1 MRAKLRLYIL
11 VVLIMGFGIGLIL
24 YKHFALGFPLLPDDK
39 KSVWTIEARIDFI
52 ARGDPVIVSFALPPE
67 TPNTV
72 FIEEDFASPDYGF
85 SELISPTGRRAQ
97 WSKRTASG
105 PQTAYY
111 RLSVYETDQLTP
123 PSATTDLP
131 AEPEKPEF
139 DEVLKTAAITLLD
152 QVRGRSANTEIL
164 TRELITALNSKIPN
178 QNQSL
183 LLNEQSSE
191 DYKTQLIINLLALE
205 GISARIVRGLY
216 LEDGRRRQS
225 LANFVEVYI
234 GNQWLLFNQNTGE
247 SGKPDDFLIWQRGD
261 QSLLDVVGGKNSQI
275 SFSIIRNVHPTRNLV
290 VRDGMNKQA
299 GLVDFSIY
307 SLPIEQQNAFKM
319 ILLLPIGALIVVIM
333 RLLIGIRTSG
343 TFMPIL
349 IALALIQTT
358 LLTGIV
364 IFLTVVG
371 TGLLIRSYLSRLNLL
386 FVARI
391 SAVIIVVIAIIASIS
406 IISNKLGLD
415 QAMTVTFFP
424 MIILSW
430 TIERMSVLWEEDGP
444 KEVFIQGGGSLLTAI
459 IAYLFMTNRTIE
471 YLTFNFPELM
481 LVNLALILVLGQ
493 YTGYRLSE
501 LYRFHSLERRN
512 VDVSGKS

>member
-1 MRAKLRLYIL
+1 MHAKSRLYFL
-11 VVLIMGFGIGLIL
+11 VALLMGLGIGLIL
-24 YKHFALGFPLLPDDK
+24 YKHFALGFPLSPDDK
-39 KSVWTIEARIDFI
+39 KAVWTIEAKIDFT
-52 ARGDPVIVSFALPPE
+52 ARGNPIIVSFALPPE
-67 TPNTV
+67 TPDAV
-72 FIEEDFASPDYGF
+72 FLEEDFASPDYGF
-85 SELISPTGRRAQ
+85 SELTTPGGRRAQ

-111 RLSVYETDQLTP
+111 RLSMYESGLAESNMT
-123 PSATTDLP
+123 ADLP
-131 AEPEKPEF
+131 EEPEKPEF
-139 DEVLKTAAITLLD
+139 DEVLTTAAITLLD
-152 QVRGRSANTEIL
+152 QVRSKSANTEIF
-164 TRELITALNSKIPN
+164 TRELITALNSSTPS

-183 LLNEQSSE
+183 LLNEQSTE
-191 DYKTQLIINLLALE
+191 DYKTHLIINLLALE

-216 LEDGRRRQS
+216 LQDGRRRQS
-225 LANFVEVYI
+225 LTNFVEVYI
-234 GNQWLLFNQNTGE
+234 GNQWLLFNQK
-247 SGKPDDFLIWQRGD
+247 SGKIGKPENFLIWQRGD
-261 QSLLDVVGGKNSQI
+261 ESLLDVVGGKNSQI
-275 SFSIIRNVHPTRNLV
+275 SFSIIKNVHSTRNLV
-290 VRDGMNKQA
+290 IRGGMNKQA
-299 GLVDFSIY
+299 GIIDFSIY

-333 RLLIGIRTSG
+333 RLLIGLRTSG

-358 LLTGIV
+358 LLTGIL

-391 SAVIIVVIAIIASIS
+391 SAVIIVVIAIMASIS
-406 IISNKLGLD
+406 ILSNKLGLD
-415 QAMTVTFFP
+415 QALTVTFFP

-444 KEVFIQGGGSLLTAI
+444 REVLIQGGGSLLTAV

-481 LVNLALILVLGQ
+481 LVNLAIILILGQ

-501 LYRFHSLERRN
+501 LYRFHALERRN
-512 VDVSGKS
+512 VSGQP

>member
-1 MRAKLRLYIL
+1 MYAKLRLYI
-11 VVLIMGFGIGLIL
+11 VVILLLGFGIGLTL
-24 YKHFALGFPLLPDDK
+24 YKHFALGFPLSPDDK
-39 KSVWTIEARIDFI
+39 KSVWTIEARIDFV
-52 ARGDPVIVSFALPPE
+52 ARGDPVIVSFALPPQ
-67 TPNTV
+67 TPDVV
-72 FIEEDFASPDYGF
+72 FMEEDFASSDYGF
-85 SELISPTGRRAQ
+85 SELTSPSGRRAQ
-97 WSKRTASG
+97 WSKRVASG
-105 PQTAYY
+105 LQTAYY
-111 RLSVYETDQLTP
+111 RLSMYETGQIAHP
-123 PSATTDLP
+123 AMAADLP
-131 AEPEKPEF
+131 PEPEKPEF
-139 DEVLKTAAITLLD
+139 DEVLKTAATTLLD
-152 QVRGRSANTEIL
+152 QVRSKSANTEIF
-164 TRELITALNSKIPN
+164 TRELITTLNSKAPS
-178 QNQSL
+178 QNLSL
-183 LLNEQSSE
+183 LINDQSSA
-191 DYKTQLIINLLALE
+191 DHKTHLIINLLALE

-225 LANFVEVYI
+225 LTNFVEVYI
-234 GNQWLLFNQNTGE
+234 GNEWLLFNQNSGK
-247 SGKPDDFLIWQRGD
+247 SGKPKKFLVWQRGD

-275 SFSIIRNVHPTRNLV
+275 SFSIIRNVHSTRDLV
-290 VRDGMNKQA
+290 VRDSMNKQA
-299 GLVDFSIY
+299 GIIDFSIY

-333 RLLIGIRTSG
+333 RLLIGLRTSG

-358 LLTGIV
+358 LLTGII

-391 SAVIIVVIAIIASIS
+391 SAVIIVVIAIMASIS
-406 IISNKLGLD
+406 ILSNKLGLD

-424 MIILSW
+424 MIILAW

-444 KEVFIQGGGSLLTAI
+444 REVFIQGGGSLLTAV

-481 LVNLALILVLGQ
+481 LVNLSLILILGQ

-501 LYRFHSLERRN
+501 LYRFHALERRN
-512 VDVSGKS
+512 VAGKR

>member
-1 MRAKLRLYIL
+1 MHSKLKLYVL
-11 VVLIMGFGIGLIL
+11 VALVMGLGIGLIA

-39 KSVWTIEARIDFI
+39 KSVWTIEAKIDFV
-52 ARGDPVIVSFALPPE
+52 ARGDPVIVSFALPAQ
-67 TPNTV
+67 TPTTV
-72 FIEEDFASPDYGF
+72 IMEEDFASSDYGF
-85 SELISPTGRRAQ
+85 TELSSPAGRRAQ
-97 WSKRTASG
+97 WSKRAASG
-105 PQTAYY
+105 HQTAYY
-111 RLSVYETDQLTP
+111 RVSVYETDPTIPAAP
-123 PSATTDLP
+123 PPADLP
-131 AEPEKPEF
+131 VEPGKPEF
-139 DEVLKTAAITLLD
+139 DEVMKTAATTLLD
-152 QVRGRSANTEIL
+152 QVRSRSANTEIF
-164 TRELITALNSKIPN
+164 TRELITALSSEVPN

-183 LLNEQSSE
+183 LLNEKTSV
-191 DYKTQLIINLLALE
+191 DYKTHLIINLLALE
-205 GISARIVRGLY
+205 GISARVVRGLY

-225 LANFVEVYI
+225 LTNFVEVYI
-234 GNQWLLFNQNTGE
+234 GNQWLLFNHNTGKI
-247 SGKPDDFLIWQRGD
+247 GKPDDFLIWQRGD
-261 QSLLDVVGGKNSQI
+261 ESLLDVVGGKNSQI
-275 SFSIIRNVHPTRNLV
+275 SFSIIKNVHPTRTLV
-290 VRDGMNKQA
+290 LRDSMNKQA
-299 GLVDFSIY
+299 GIIDFSIY

-371 TGLLIRSYLSRLNLL
+371 TGLLIRSYLSQLNLL

-391 SAVIIVVIAIIASIS
+391 SAVIIVVIAIMASIS
-406 IISNKLGLD
+406 ILSNKLGLD

-444 KEVFIQGGGSLLTAI
+444 REVFIQGGGSLLTAI
-459 IAYLFMTNRTIE
+459 IAYLFMTNRTVE

-481 LVNLALILVLGQ
+481 LVNLALILILGQ

-512 VDVSGKS
+512 VSGKP

>member
-1 MRAKLRLYIL
+1 MPARLRLYIL
-11 VVLIMGFGIGLIL
+11 VILIMGLGIGLIL
-24 YKHFALGFPLLPDDK
+24 YKHFALGFPLSPDDK
-39 KSVWTIEARIDFI
+39 KSVWTIEAKIDLI
-52 ARGDPVIVSFALPPE
+52 ARGDPVIVSFALPPQ
-67 TPNTV
+67 TPNVV
-72 FIEEDFASPDYGF
+72 FMEEDFASPGYGF
-85 SELISPTGRRAQ
+85 SELASPAGRRAQ
-97 WSKRTASG
+97 WSKRAASG
-105 PQTAYY
+105 TQTAYY
-111 RLSVYETDQLTP
+111 RLSMYETDQIIQP
-123 PSATTDLP
+123 QIAADLP
-131 AEPEKPEF
+131 AEPGKPEF
-139 DEVLKTAAITLLD
+139 DGVLKTAAITLLD
-152 QVRGRSANTEIL
+152 QVRNKSANTEIF
-164 TRELITALNSKIPN
+164 TRELITTLNSSAPS

-191 DYKTQLIINLLALE
+191 DYKTHLIINLLALE

-225 LANFVEVYI
+225 LTNFVEVYI
-234 GNQWLLFNQNTGE
+234 GSQWLLFNQKSGDR
-247 SGKPDDFLIWQRGD
+247 GKPEDFLVWQRGD
-261 QSLLDVVGGKNSQI
+261 QSLLDVIGGKNSKI
-275 SFSIIRNVHPTRNLV
+275 SFSIIKSTQSTRNLA
-290 VRDGMNKQA
+290 VRDSISKQA
-299 GLVDFSIY
+299 GFIDFSIY

-358 LLTGIV
+358 LLTGII

-371 TGLLIRSYLSRLNLL
+371 IGLLIRSYLSRLNLL

-406 IISNKLGLD
+406 IISNKLGID

-444 KEVFIQGGGSLLTAI
+444 REVFIQGGGSLLTAV

-481 LVNLALILVLGQ
+481 LVNLALILILGQ

-512 VDVSGKS
+512 VSGKR

>member
-1 MRAKLRLYIL
+1 MHTNLRLYFIVIL
-11 VVLIMGFGIGLIL
+11 LLGMGIGLIL
-24 YKHFALGFPLLPDDK
+24 YKHFALGFPLSPNDK
-39 KSVWTIEARIDFI
+39 KPVWTIEAKIDFV
-52 ARGDPVIVSFALPPE
+52 ARGAPIIVSFALPPK
-67 TPNTV
+67 TSDIAIV
-72 FIEEDFASPDYGF
+72 EEDFASPDYGF
-85 SELISPTGRRAQ
+85 SELVSPTGRRAQ
-97 WSKRTASG
+97 WSKRTAAG

-111 RLSVYETDQLTP
+111 RLSMYETDPASETDP
-123 PSATTDLP
+123 ADLP
-131 AEPEKPEF
+131 SEPEKPEF
-139 DEVLKTAAITLLD
+139 DEVLNTAATTLLD
-152 QVRGRSANTEIL
+152 QVRSRSANTETF
-164 TRELITALNSKIPN
+164 TRELIATLNSNAPS

-183 LLNEQSSE
+183 LLNEHSNE
-191 DYKTQLIINLLALE
+191 EYKTHLIINLLALE

-216 LEDGRRRQS
+216 LKEGRRRQT
-225 LANFVEVYI
+225 LTNFVEVYI
-234 GNQWLLFNQNTGE
+234 GGQWLLFNQNSGE
-247 SGKPDDFLIWQRGD
+247 IGKPKNFLIWQRGD

-275 SFSIIRNVHPTRNLV
+275 SFSIIKNVHSTRNLV
-290 VRDGMNKQA
+290 VRDSMSKQA
-299 GLVDFSIY
+299 GIIDFSIY

-358 LLTGIV
+358 LLTGIL

-415 QAMTVTFFP
+415 QALTVTFFP

-444 KEVFIQGGGSLLTAI
+444 REVFIQGGGSLLTAV

-481 LVNLALILVLGQ
+481 LVNLALILILGQ

-501 LYRFHSLERRN
+501 LYRFHALERRN
-512 VDVSGKS
+512 VSGKR

>member
-1 MRAKLRLYIL
+1 MHAKFRLYFL
-11 VVLIMGFGIGLIL
+11 VILIMGLGIGLIL
-24 YKHFALGFPLLPDDK
+24 YKHFALGFPLSPDDK
-39 KSVWTIEARIDFI
+39 TPVWTIEAKIDFI

-67 TPNTV
+67 TQDIV

-85 SELISPTGRRAQ
+85 SELTSPTGRRAQ

-111 RLSVYETDQLTP
+111 RLRIYETD
-123 PSATTDLP
+123 SITTEIPAADLP
-131 AEPEKPEF
+131 SEPEKPEF
-139 DEVLKTAAITLLD
+139 DEVLKTAATTLLE
-152 QVRGRSANTEIL
+152 QVRSRSANTETF
-164 TRELITALNSKIPN
+164 TRELITTLNSNAPS

-183 LLNEQSSE
+183 LLNEKSSE
-191 DYKTQLIINLLALE
+191 DYKTHLIINLLALE

-216 LEDGRRRQS
+216 LQDGRRRQS
-225 LANFVEVYI
+225 LTNYVEVYI
-234 GNQWLLFNQNTGE
+234 GGQWLLFNQN
-247 SGKPDDFLIWQRGD
+247 SGVHGMPENFLIWQRGD

-275 SFSIIRNVHPTRNLV
+275 SFSIIKNVHSTRNLV
-290 VRDGMNKQA
+290 VRDSMNKQA

-358 LLTGIV
+358 LLTGII

-391 SAVIIVVIAIIASIS
+391 SAVIIVVIAIMASIS

-444 KEVFIQGGGSLLTAI
+444 REVFIQGGGSLLTAV

-481 LVNLALILVLGQ
+481 LVNLALILILGQ

-501 LYRFHSLERRN
+501 LYRFHALERRN
-512 VDVSGKS
+512 VSGKR

>member
-1 MRAKLRLYIL
+1 MQLAKLRLYIL
-11 VVLIMGFGIGLIL
+11 VILIMGLGIGLIL
-24 YKHFALGFPLLPDDK
+24 YKHFALGFPLSPDDK
-39 KSVWTIEARIDFI
+39 KPVWTIEARIDFV
-52 ARGDPVIVSFALPPE
+52 ARGDPVIVSFALPPK
-67 TPNTV
+67 TPGII
-72 FIEEDFASPDYGF
+72 FIEEEFASPDYGF
-85 SELISPTGRRAQ
+85 SELTSPSGRRAQ
-97 WSKRTASG
+97 WSKRSAAG
-105 PQTAYY
+105 AQTAYY
-111 RLSVYETDQLTP
+111 RLSIYDTGQTMAQDT
-123 PSATTDLP
+123 ADLP
-131 AEPEKPEF
+131 AEPQKPEF

-152 QVRGRSANTEIL
+152 QVRSRSANTETF
-164 TRELITALNSKIPN
+164 TRELIATLNSKSPS

-183 LLNEQSSE
+183 LLNEHSSQ
-191 DYKTQLIINLLALE
+191 DYKTQLIINLLAME

-216 LEDGRRRQS
+216 LQDGRRRQT
-225 LANFVEVYI
+225 LTNYVEVYL
-234 GNQWLLFNQNTGE
+234 GGEWRLYNQKTAE
-247 SGKPDDFLIWQRGD
+247 IGKPKNFLIWQRGD

-275 SFSIIRNVHPTRNLV
+275 AFSMIRNVHSARDLV
-290 VRDGMNKQA
+290 VRNSMDKPA
-299 GLVDFSIY
+299 GIIDFSIY

-358 LLTGIV
+358 LLTGII
-364 IFLTVVG
+364 IFLIVVG

-391 SAVIIVVIAIIASIS
+391 SAVIIVVIAIMAGIS
-406 IISNKLGLD
+406 IISNKLGLE
-415 QAMTVTFFP
+415 QALTVTFFP

-444 KEVFIQGGGSLLTAI
+444 REVLIQGSGSLLTAI

-471 YLTFNFPELM
+471 YLTFNFPELL
-481 LVNLALILVLGQ
+481 LVNLALILILGQ
-493 YTGYRLSE
+493 YTGYRLTE

-512 VDVSGKS
+512 ASGQR

>member
-1 MRAKLRLYIL
+1 MHSKLRLYVL
-11 VVLIMGFGIGLIL
+11 VVLIMGLGIGLIL

-39 KSVWTIEARIDFI
+39 KSVWTIEAKIDFV
-52 ARGDPVIVSFALPPE
+52 ARGDPVIVSFALPAQ
-67 TPNTV
+67 TANTV
-72 FIEEDFASPDYGF
+72 IMEEDFASSDYGF
-85 SELISPTGRRAQ
+85 SELSFPAGRRAQ
-97 WSKRTASG
+97 WSKRAASG

-111 RLSVYETDQLTP
+111 RVSVYETDPITALP
-123 PSATTDLP
+123 PAVDLP
-131 AEPEKPEF
+131 TEPGKPEF
-139 DEVLKTAAITLLD
+139 DEVMKTAATTLLD
-152 QVRGRSANTEIL
+152 QVRSKSANTEIF
-164 TRELITALNSKIPN
+164 TRELITALNSESPS

-183 LLNEQSSE
+183 LLSEKSSE
-191 DYKTQLIINLLALE
+191 DYKTHLIINLLALE

-225 LANFVEVYI
+225 LTNFVEVYI
-234 GNQWLLFNQNTGE
+234 GNQWLLFNQNTGKI
-247 SGKPDDFLIWQRGD
+247 GKPEDFLIWQRGD
-261 QSLLDVVGGKNSQI
+261 ESLLDVVGGKNSQI
-275 SFSIIRNVHPTRNLV
+275 SFSIIKNIHPTRNLV
-290 VRDGMNKQA
+290 LRDSMHKQA
-299 GLVDFSIY
+299 GIIDFSIY

-319 ILLLPIGALIVVIM
+319 ILLLPIGALIVVVM
-333 RLLIGIRTSG
+333 RLLVGIRTSG

-358 LLTGIV
+358 LLTGMI

-371 TGLLIRSYLSRLNLL
+371 TGLLIRSYLSRLHLL

-391 SAVIIVVIAIIASIS
+391 SAVIIVVIAIMASIS
-406 IISNKLGLD
+406 ILSNKLGLD

-444 KEVFIQGGGSLLTAI
+444 REVFIQGGGSLLTAV
-459 IAYLFMTNRTIE
+459 IAYLFMTNRTVE

-481 LVNLALILVLGQ
+481 LVNLALILILGQ

-512 VDVSGKS
+512 VSGKR

>member
-1 MRAKLRLYIL
+1 MHLAKLRLYIL
-11 VVLIMGFGIGLIL
+11 VALIMGLGIGLIL
-24 YKHFALGFPLLPDDK
+24 YKHFALGFPLSPDDK
-39 KSVWTIEARIDFI
+39 KPVWTIEARIDFA
-52 ARGDPVIVSFALPPE
+52 ARGDPVIVSFALPPK
-67 TPNTV
+67 TPNII
-72 FIEEDFASPDYGF
+72 FIEEEFASPDYGF
-85 SELISPTGRRAQ
+85 SELISPSGRRAQ
-97 WSKRTASG
+97 WSKRTATG
-105 PQTAYY
+105 AQTAYY
-111 RLSVYETDQLTP
+111 RLSLYDTGQKSGTD
-123 PSATTDLP
+123 AVDLP
-131 AEPEKPEF
+131 TEPEKPEF
-139 DEVLKTAAITLLD
+139 DEVLRTAAITLLD
-152 QVRGRSANTEIL
+152 QVRNRSANTETF
-164 TRELITALNSKIPN
+164 TRELISTLNSGAPS

-183 LLNEQSSE
+183 LLNDRSNE
-191 DYKTQLIINLLALE
+191 DYKTHLIINLLAME

-216 LEDGRRRQS
+216 LQDGRRRQI
-225 LANFVEVYI
+225 LTNFVEVYL
-234 GNQWLLFNQNTGE
+234 GGEWRLYNQKTAE
-247 SGKPDDFLIWQRGD
+247 IGKPKNFLIWQRGD

-275 SFSIIRNVHPTRNLV
+275 SFSMIKNVQSARDLVARNS
-290 VRDGMNKQA
+290 MNQQA
-299 GLVDFSIY
+299 GIIDFSIY

-319 ILLLPIGALIVVIM
+319 ILLLPIGALIVVVM

-364 IFLTVVG
+364 IFLIVVG

-391 SAVIIVVIAIIASIS
+391 SAVIIVVIVIIASIS

-415 QAMTVTFFP
+415 QALTVTFFP

-444 KEVFIQGGGSLLTAI
+444 REVFIQGGGSLLTAI

-481 LVNLALILVLGQ
+481 LVNLALILILGQ
-493 YTGYRLSE
+493 YTGYRLTE

-512 VDVSGKS
+512 VSSQR

>member
-1 MRAKLRLYIL
+1 MSSKLRLYIL
-11 VVLIMGFGIGLIL
+11 VILVMGLGIGLIL

-39 KSVWTIEARIDFI
+39 KTVWTIEAKIDFI
-52 ARGDPVIVSFALPPE
+52 ARGDPVIVSFALPPQ
-67 TPNTV
+67 TQNIV
-72 FIEEDFASPDYGF
+72 LMEEDFASPDYGF

-97 WSKRTASG
+97 WSKRMTTG
-105 PQTAYY
+105 PQTVYY
-111 RLSVYETDQLTP
+111 RLSVYENNQVTQALTP
-123 PSATTDLP
+123 DLP
-131 AEPEKPEF
+131 LEPEKPEF
-139 DEVLKTAAITLLD
+139 DEVHKTAAITLLD
-152 QVRGRSANTEIL
+152 QVRNKSANTEIF
-164 TRELITALNSKIPN
+164 TRELISTLNSNAPS

-191 DYKTQLIINLLALE
+191 DYKTHLIINLLALE

-216 LEDGRRRQS
+216 LEGGRRRQS
-225 LANFVEVYI
+225 LANFVEVYT
-234 GNQWLLFNQNTGE
+234 GSQWLLFNQNSGE
-247 SGKPDDFLIWQRGD
+247 SGQPKNFLVWQRGD
-261 QSLLDVVGGKNSQI
+261 QSLLDVVGGKNSKI
-275 SFSIIRNVHPTRNLV
+275 SFSIIKNVQSTRNLV
-290 VRDGMNKQA
+290 VRDSMNKQA
-299 GLVDFSIY
+299 GIIDFSIY

-358 LLTGIV
+358 LVTGII
-364 IFLTVVG
+364 IFLIVVG

-391 SAVIIVVIAIIASIS
+391 SAVIIVVIAIMASIS
-406 IISNKLGLD
+406 IISNKLGFG

-424 MIILSW
+424 MIILAW

-444 KEVFIQGGGSLLTAI
+444 REVFIQGGGSLLTAV
-459 IAYLFMTNRTIE
+459 IAYLFMTNRIIE

-481 LVNLALILVLGQ
+481 LVNLALILILGQ

-501 LYRFHSLERRN
+501 LYRFHSLERRHAS
-512 VDVSGKS
+512 DQR

>member
-1 MRAKLRLYIL
+1 MYAKLRLYIL
-11 VVLIMGFGIGLIL
+11 VFLIMGLGIGLTM
-24 YKHFALGFPLLPDDK
+24 YKHFALGFPLSPDDK
-39 KSVWTIEARIDFI
+39 KSVWTIEARIDFV
-52 ARGDPVIVSFALPPE
+52 ARGDPVIVSFALPPKAE
-67 TPNTV
+67 HIV
-72 FIEEDFASPDYGF
+72 FMEEDFASPDYGF
-85 SELISPTGRRAQ
+85 SELTPPTGRRAQ

-105 PQTAYY
+105 PQTTYY
-111 RLSVYETDQLTP
+111 RLSVYEKDNISQSLG
-123 PSATTDLP
+123 SDLP

-139 DEVLKTAAITLLD
+139 DEVIKTAATTLLD
-152 QVRGRSANTEIL
+152 QVRSRSANTETF
-164 TRELITALNSKIPN
+164 TRELINTLNTNTPS
-178 QNQSL
+178 QNPSL

-191 DYKTQLIINLLALE
+191 DYKTHLIVNLLALE
-205 GISARIVRGLY
+205 NISARIVRGLY
-216 LEDGRRRQS
+216 LKDGRRRQS

-234 GNQWLLFNQNTGE
+234 GGQWLLFNQNTGE
-247 SGKPDDFLIWQRGD
+247 HGKPKNFLIWQRGD

-275 SFSIIRNVHPTRNLV
+275 SFSIIKNIHPTRNLV
-290 VRDGMNKQA
+290 VRDSMNRQA
-299 GLVDFSIY
+299 GIMDFSIY

-358 LLTGIV
+358 LVTGII

-391 SAVIIVVIAIIASIS
+391 SAVIIVVIAIMASIS

-424 MIILSW
+424 MIILAW

-444 KEVFIQGGGSLLTAI
+444 REVFIQGGGSLLTAV

-481 LVNLALILVLGQ
+481 LVNLAFILILGQ

-512 VDVSGKS
+512 VSGQR

>member
-1 MRAKLRLYIL
+1 MHAKLRLYIL
-11 VVLIMGFGIGLIL
+11 VILIMGFGIGLIL

-39 KSVWTIEARIDFI
+39 KAVWTIEARIDFA
-52 ARGDPVIVSFALPPE
+52 ARGDPVIVSFALPPK
-67 TPNTV
+67 TSDII
-72 FIEEDFASPDYGF
+72 FMKEDFASPDYGF
-85 SELISPTGRRAQ
+85 SEVTSPTGRRAE
-97 WSKRTASG
+97 WSKRTANG

-111 RLSVYETDQLTP
+111 RLSLYETEQIVPAQLTD
-123 PSATTDLP
+123 DLP
-131 AEPEKPEF
+131 TEPEKPEF
-139 DEVLKTAAITLLD
+139 DEVIKTAAITLLE
-152 QVRGRSANTEIL
+152 QVHSRSANTEIF
-164 TRELITALNSKIPN
+164 TRELITTLNSKAPS

-183 LLNEQSSE
+183 LLNEKSSE
-191 DYKTQLIINLLALE
+191 DYKTHLIINLLAME

-225 LANFVEVYI
+225 LINFVEVYI
-234 GNQWLLFNQNTGE
+234 GGQWLLFNQNTGVH
-247 SGKPDDFLIWQRGD
+247 GKPENFLIWQRGD

-275 SFSIIRNVHPTRNLV
+275 SFAIIKNVHSTRNLV
-290 VRDGMNKQA
+290 VSDGMNKQA

-358 LLTGIV
+358 LLTGII

-371 TGLLIRSYLSRLNLL
+371 IGLLIRSYLSRLNLL

-444 KEVFIQGGGSLLTAI
+444 REVLIQGSGSLLTAV
-459 IAYLFMTNRTIE
+459 IAYLFMTNQTVE

-512 VDVSGKS
+512 ASGKR

>member
-1 MRAKLRLYIL
+1 MNAKLRLYIL
-11 VVLIMGFGIGLIL
+11 VILLMGLGIGLIL
-24 YKHFALGFPLLPDDK
+24 YKHYVLGFPLLPDHK
-39 KSVWTIEARIDFI
+39 KSVWTVEAKVDFT
-52 ARGDPVIVSFALPPE
+52 ARGDPVIVSFALPPQ
-67 TPNTV
+67 TPDIIFTQ
-72 FIEEDFASPDYGF
+72 EEFASPDYGF
-85 SELISPTGRRAQ
+85 SELPSTAGRRAQ

-111 RLSVYETDQLTP
+111 RLSMYEADHNVASQQA
-123 PSATTDLP
+123 SDLP
-131 AEPEKPEF
+131 PEPEKPEF
-139 DEVLKTAAITLLD
+139 DELHKTAATTLLE
-152 QVRGRSANTEIL
+152 QVRNKSANTEIL
-164 TRELITALNSKIPN
+164 VRELIVTLNSNTPN
-178 QNQSL
+178 QNQNL
-183 LLNEQSSE
+183 LLKEQATE
-191 DYKTQLIINLLALE
+191 DYKTQLIIDLLALE

-216 LEDGRRRQS
+216 LQNNRRRQS
-225 LANFVEVYI
+225 LSNFVEVYI
-234 GNQWLLFNQNTGE
+234 GNEWLLFNQTTGKT
-247 SGKPDDFLIWQRGD
+247 GKPKNFLVWQRGD
-261 QSLLDVVGGKNSQI
+261 ESLLDVVGGKDSQI
-275 SFSIIRNVHPTRNLV
+275 SFSIIKNVHSTRNLAV
-290 VRDGMNKQA
+290 KDNLSKQA
-299 GLVDFSIY
+299 TLMDFSIY
-307 SLPIEQQNAFKM
+307 SLPIEQQNAFKV

-358 LLTGIV
+358 LISGII
-364 IFLTVVG
+364 IFLLVVS

-391 SAVIIVVIAIIASIS
+391 SAVIIVVIMIMAGIS
-406 IISNKLGLD
+406 IVSNKFGID

-444 KEVFIQGGGSLLTAI
+444 REVLIQGGGSLLTAI

-512 VDVSGKS
+512 VTHQR